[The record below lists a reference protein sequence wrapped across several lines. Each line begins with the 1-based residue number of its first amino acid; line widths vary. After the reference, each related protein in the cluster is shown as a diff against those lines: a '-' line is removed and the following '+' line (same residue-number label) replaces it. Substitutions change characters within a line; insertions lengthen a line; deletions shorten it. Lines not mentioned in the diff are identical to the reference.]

1 MLILAI
7 LTLRLVFWRFVEWI
21 ASLLH
26 LFYAVSWR
34 NSQNTPPVLGRSD
47 NAHFPRN
54 LHRVERVTELRILA
68 PSVRAFNV
76 HEILVSTETA
86 EEGRENY
93 LLIPILKC
101 EWIEQSTSL
110 SEDSNEDQIV
120 FGCE

>member
-1 MLILAI
+1 
-7 LTLRLVFWRFVEWI
+7 
-21 ASLLH
+21 
-26 LFYAVSWR
+26 
-34 NSQNTPPVLGRSD
+34 
-47 NAHFPRN
+47 
-54 LHRVERVTELRILA
+54 
-68 PSVRAFNV
+68 V